1 MRLTTEQKNNY
12 KKYLIDCIDYDFSI
26 VLESDAKDEEH
37 ILKYFFETFY
47 DEYGW
52 EIKRQGEQNALTEYL
67 MNQPSV
73 IILPCYYEEQIELAK
88 KFGSIPQDA
97 TEKQKDKI
105 TNNFYNFFSNYL
117 MQLKRSMKIN

>member
-12 KKYLIDCIDYDFSI
+12 KKYLISCIDYPTNACATNDFLI
-26 VLESDAKDEEH
+26 VDR
-37 ILKYFFETFY
+37 FFKIFKN
-47 DEYGW
+47 EYSF

-73 IILPCYYEEQIELAK
+73 INLPCYYDEQIELAK